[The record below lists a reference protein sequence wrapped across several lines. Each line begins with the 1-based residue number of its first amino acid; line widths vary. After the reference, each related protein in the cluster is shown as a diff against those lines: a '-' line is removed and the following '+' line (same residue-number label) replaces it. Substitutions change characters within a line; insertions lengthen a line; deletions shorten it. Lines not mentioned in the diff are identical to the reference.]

1 MLECPR
7 LPCEVALTWRGVPR
21 LREGGDM
28 TTKLLRVFAL
38 VLALTMVAAA
48 CGSSDEDAASETDT
62 TPADTS
68 DSGADADSGSDS
80 DDSDADDSDAMASDG
95 ASDGAFAPGSPECV
109 APADAGGGW
118 DFTCRSIGGLFEDL
132 GLTSNVVVTNQPGGG
147 GGVAFA
153 DVAAN
158 RSDNSDLVIAASPAT
173 AIRFGQNQYAGLEAD
188 QFRWIGAIGA
198 DFGVVAVPTDS
209 RFESF
214 DQLIDEV
221 SADPGSVVFGGGS
234 PVGGQDHFKVLLLSQ
249 ELGIDP
255 AAIPWVAYDGGGE
268 AQNALLGGE
277 IEVATLDVSET
288 IGNDGLRILTV
299 MAEDRVPGM
308 DDVPTT
314 RELGYETIFPIW
326 RGLLAPGGMSDAA
339 YDFWVDAIGQVEASP
354 EWAAAREENGLSPL
368 RLIGDDF
375 QDFALDAVTSF
386 RNLSAPFGLVAG
398 DDGST
403 AAAAPAASGYEP
415 GSPECVAPADAG
427 GGWDFTCRSIGGLF
441 EDLGLTSNV
450 VITNQPGGGGGVAF
464 ADIAANR
471 SDNSDLVIAA
481 SPATAIRFGQNQY
494 PGLEADQFRWIG
506 AIGADFG
513 VVAVPTDSRFESF
526 DQLIDEVSADPTSVV
541 FGGGS
546 PIGGQDHF
554 KVLLLSQELGIDP
567 SALPWVAYDGGGEAQ
582 NALLGGEIEVATLD
596 VSETIGNENLRIL
609 TVMAEDRVPGM
620 DDIPTTRELGYE
632 TIFPIWRGLLAPGGM
647 SDEAYEFWVD
657 AIGQV
662 EASPDWEVARKENGL
677 SPLRLIGDDFQAF
690 ALDAVQSFRDLS
702 EPFGLVADG

>member
-1 MLECPR
+1 MKRSLFR
-7 LPCEVALTWRGVPR
+7 LAGLLLIFTLIAGACSVDDDEGSADA
-21 LREGGDM
+21 GGD
-28 TTKLLRVFAL
+28 
-38 VLALTMVAAA
+38 
-48 CGSSDEDAASETDT
+48 EAS
-62 TPADTS
+62 
-68 DSGADADSGSDS
+68 S
-80 DDSDADDSDAMASDG
+80 DDSADDSSDG
-95 ASDGAFAPGSPECV
+95 PFSPGSPECV

-118 DFTCRSIGGLFEDL
+118 DFTCRSIGQLFEDL

-158 RSDNSDLVIAASPAT
+158 RNDNDDLVIAASPAT
-173 AIRFGQNQYAGLEAD
+173 AIRFAQNQYPGLEAD

-209 RFESF
+209 EFETF
-214 DQLIDEV
+214 DQLIEAV
-221 SADPGSVVFGGGS
+221 QADPSSVVFGGGS

-277 IEVATLDVSET
+277 IQVATLDVSET
-288 IGNDGLRILTV
+288 IGNENLRILTV
-299 MAEDRVPGM
+299 MADDRVPGM

-326 RGLLAPGGMSDAA
+326 RGLLAPGGMSDEA
-339 YDFWVDAIGQVEASP
+339 YDFWVDAIGQVEASD

-375 QDFALDAVTSF
+375 QDFALDAVNSF
-386 RNLSAPFGLVAG
+386 RALSEPFGLVADG
-398 DDGST
+398 DGGSEE
-403 AAAAPAASGYEP
+403 ASSFSP

-427 GGWDFTCRSIGGLF
+427 GGWDFTCRSIGQLF

-450 VITNQPGGGGGVAF
+450 VVTNQPGGGGGVAF
-464 ADIAANR
+464 ADVAANR
-471 SDNSDLVIAA
+471 NDNDDLVIAA
-481 SPATAIRFGQNQY
+481 SPATAIRFAQNQY

-513 VVAVPTDSRFESF
+513 VVAVPTDSEFETF
-526 DQLIDEVSADPTSVV
+526 DQLIEAVQADPSSVV

-546 PIGGQDHF
+546 PVGGQDHF

-567 SALPWVAYDGGGEAQ
+567 AAIPWVAYDGGGEAQ
-582 NALLGGEIEVATLD
+582 NALLGGEIQVATLD

-609 TVMAEDRVPGM
+609 TVMADDRVPGM
-620 DDIPTTRELGYE
+620 DDVPTTRELGYE

-647 SDEAYEFWVD
+647 SDEAYDFWVD

-662 EASPDWEVARKENGL
+662 EASDEWAAAREENGL
-677 SPLRLIGDDFQAF
+677 SPLRLIGDDFQDF
-690 ALDAVQSFRDLS
+690 ALDAVNSFRALS
-702 EPFGLVADG
+702 EPFGLVAE

>member
-1 MLECPR
+1 MKRSLFR
-7 LPCEVALTWRGVPR
+7 LAGLLLIFTLIAGACSGDDDEGSADA
-21 LREGGDM
+21 GGD
-28 TTKLLRVFAL
+28 
-38 VLALTMVAAA
+38 
-48 CGSSDEDAASETDT
+48 EAS
-62 TPADTS
+62 
-68 DSGADADSGSDS
+68 S
-80 DDSDADDSDAMASDG
+80 DDSADDSSDG
-95 ASDGAFAPGSPECV
+95 PFSPGSPECV

-118 DFTCRSIGGLFEDL
+118 DFTCRSIGQLFEDL

-158 RSDNSDLVIAASPAT
+158 RNDNDDLVIAASPAT
-173 AIRFGQNQYAGLEAD
+173 AIRFAQNQYPGLEAD

-209 RFESF
+209 EFETF
-214 DQLIDEV
+214 DQLIEAV
-221 SADPGSVVFGGGS
+221 QADPSSVVFGGGS

-277 IEVATLDVSET
+277 IQVATLDVSET
-288 IGNDGLRILTV
+288 IGNENLRILTV
-299 MAEDRVPGM
+299 MADDRVPGM

-326 RGLLAPGGMSDAA
+326 RGLLAPGGMSDEA
-339 YDFWVDAIGQVEASP
+339 YDFWVDAIGQVEASD

-375 QDFALDAVTSF
+375 QDFALDAVNSF
-386 RNLSAPFGLVAG
+386 RALSEPFGLVADG
-398 DDGST
+398 DGGSEE
-403 AAAAPAASGYEP
+403 ASSFSP

-427 GGWDFTCRSIGGLF
+427 GGWDFTCRSIGQLF

-450 VITNQPGGGGGVAF
+450 VVTNQPGGGGGVAF
-464 ADIAANR
+464 ADVAANR
-471 SDNSDLVIAA
+471 NDNDDLVIAA
-481 SPATAIRFGQNQY
+481 SPATAIRFAQNQY

-513 VVAVPTDSRFESF
+513 VVAVPTDSEFETF
-526 DQLIDEVSADPTSVV
+526 DQLIEAVQADPSSVV

-546 PIGGQDHF
+546 PVGGQDHF

-567 SALPWVAYDGGGEAQ
+567 AAIPWVAYDGGGEAQ
-582 NALLGGEIEVATLD
+582 NALLGGEIQVATLD

-609 TVMAEDRVPGM
+609 TVMADDRVPGM
-620 DDIPTTRELGYE
+620 DDVPTTRELGYE

-647 SDEAYEFWVD
+647 SDEAYDFWVD

-662 EASPDWEVARKENGL
+662 EASDEWAAAREENGL
-677 SPLRLIGDDFQAF
+677 SPLRLIGDDFQDF
-690 ALDAVQSFRDLS
+690 ALDAVNSFRALS
-702 EPFGLVADG
+702 EPFGLVAE